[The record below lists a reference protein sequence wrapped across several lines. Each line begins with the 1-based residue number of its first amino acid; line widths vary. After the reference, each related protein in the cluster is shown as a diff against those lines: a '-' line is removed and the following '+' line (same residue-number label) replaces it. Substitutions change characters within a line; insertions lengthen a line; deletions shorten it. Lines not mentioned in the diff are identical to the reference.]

1 MKRTLALC
9 LTATCT
15 LLALLGHLSQPAN
28 VVSQGDKKE
37 VQPLVI
43 DAKGI
48 KFPSGIVIVV
58 PIPPTPVPVTTL
70 ASGTIYVVEWTK
82 DFILLASPSGY
93 VDLVKE
99 QGPISIHAVFVGGSG
114 KAETKKFAGPCVYL
128 VEAKATGTVEL
139 IAIPAGVTD
148 EATIVRKTLS
158 VEVGPPIPPKP
169 PIPPIPPTPTDPY
182 FPLDGKTRV
191 LEVYDNSDA
200 AMQRLTAAQLAAI
213 EGTEVRK
220 WLDSHAPSNYKIWP
234 SDVKGVE
241 NTPPEWQK
249 AFSKAQASKT
259 PLPYVLV
266 SDGKGVE
273 TIQTIPVD
281 GVMPIL
287 TKVGG
292 P

>member
-1 MKRTLALC
+1 MKRTIAMM

-15 LLALLGHLSQPAN
+15 LLALLGHLSQPAD
-28 VVSQGDKKE
+28 VVSQGDKKDIKVE
-37 VQPLVI
+37 VI
-43 DAKGI
+43 EAKGI
-48 KFPSGIVIVV
+48 KFPSGVVVVI
-58 PIPPTPVPVTTL
+58 PMPPAPQVITTL
-70 ASGTIYVVEWTK
+70 NTGTLYVVEWTK
-82 DFILLASPSGY
+82 DFILLASPGDSY
-93 VDLVKE
+93 VKLTKE
-99 QGPISIHAVFVGGSG
+99 TGPISIHAVFVGGSG
-114 KAETKKFAGPCVYL
+114 KPETKKFAGPCVYL
-128 VEAKATGTVEL
+128 VEAVRSGTVEL
-139 IAIPAGVTD
+139 IAIPSGVTD
-148 EATIVRKTLS
+148 EATIVRKTLI
-158 VEVGPPIPPKP
+158 VGAGPTPPGPD
-169 PIPPIPPTPTDPY
+169 PIPPTPTDPY

-220 WLDSHAPSNYKIWP
+220 WLDGHAPSNYKIWP

-259 PLPYVLV
+259 VLPYVLV

-273 TIQTIPVD
+273 VIQTIPVD

-287 TKVGG
+287 VKVGG